1 MSNPVIHMSSRG
13 TPALPRGRLA
23 FIVDATGSRG
33 PTWDIAVRVQAGMF
47 REAAPIGALSVQLV
61 FFGGNKCRKTQW
73 VSSGEQLAQS
83 MGKVQ
88 CVVGLTQIAP
98 ALRHVLAEHAKT
110 PIQAVTYIG
119 DCCEEEIDELA
130 GLADECGSQGIPI
143 FVFQEGR
150 DLKARKLFRL
160 LALRSGGQF
169 FEFNPETAHAVDLLS
184 EQLNTVAKLAVGDA
198 SAIAAITHKREE

>member
-1 MSNPVIHMSSRG
+1 MSNPVIHMSNG
-13 TPALPRGRLA
+13 GIPTLPRGRLA

-47 REAAPIGALSVQLV
+47 REAAPIGKLDVQLV

-83 MGKVQ
+83 MGKIQ
-88 CVVGLTQIAP
+88 CEGGLTQIAP
-98 ALRHVLAEHAKT
+98 ALQHVLAEHAKA
-110 PIQAVTYIG
+110 PIRAVTYIG
-119 DCCEEEIDELA
+119 DCCEEEIDLLA

-150 DLKARKLFRL
+150 DSKVRKVFRL
-160 LALRSGGQF
+160 LALRSGGQY
-169 FEFNPETAHAVDLLS
+169 FEFNPETPHAVDLLS
-184 EQLNTVAKLAVGDA
+184 EQLNAVAKLAVGDG
-198 SAIAAITHKREE
+198 SAIAAITHKKGE